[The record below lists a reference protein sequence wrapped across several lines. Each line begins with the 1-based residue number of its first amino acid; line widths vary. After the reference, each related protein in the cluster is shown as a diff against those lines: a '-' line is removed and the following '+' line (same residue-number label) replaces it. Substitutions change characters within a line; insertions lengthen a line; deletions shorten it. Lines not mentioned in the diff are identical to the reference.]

1 MACALAHMHT
11 LAEHARMREG
21 IWARVARL
29 HVRTGLSTR
38 RFDSNGDGRVSYIE
52 LYKVLS
58 RERTAV
64 GAAARRPL
72 WEEDEVVRA
81 AVDSLCA
88 ELYGRRE
95 YVYEL
100 LERMDTNKTGYL
112 SREEMKRGLDQL
124 GLRLNGRRLHS
135 GSGSGGRQCGRR
147 RRRRGCRW

>member
-1 MACALAHMHT
+1 MCARSHAYACGACSDARGHMGTGSAAACAHG
-11 LAEHARMREG
+11 AR
-21 IWARVARL
+21 
-29 HVRTGLSTR
+29 HTR

-112 SREEMKRGLDQL
+112 SREEMKRGLDKL
-124 GLRLNGRRLHS
+124 GLRLGATELSHVM
-135 GSGSGGRQCGRR
+135 
-147 RRRRGCRW
+147 RGCAHTARTRCCMRACGG